1 MKPNFALS
9 LSFDGIQLLHRATG
23 GWRLVGDV
31 ALDAKDLKGEL
42 SKLKQKAEKLGA
54 GPIRSKLIIPDD
66 QIKYLVLDS
75 GSGDAD
81 ARRQQARSALDG
93 ATPYVLSDLEYDIS
107 IDGKTTH
114 VAAVARETLEE
125 AEAFAVDHG
134 FGPISFVAAPNT
146 DENTYLGEPFFG
158 TTRWVTN
165 MLSKGDKVEQDGI
178 AVVNIG
184 PIEEDAGAKDKAPK
198 APEPTPPTPALKSA
212 IDATPKADT
221 SFASVRGARTID
233 ELDKSPPKPR
243 KVDDGMAASSIPIPK
258 MTPAVEPS
266 QTPPKPRFTITPGD
280 DAPAATPPLVNGA
293 ANAKTG
299 DVPPKVAAAI
309 ADKKAALAA
318 PLVDAPTSKPAKPA
332 NAKAT
337 QIGAITPVKKPAQ
350 KKVDPEVERRNL
362 TIFGERPSD
371 NKAVG
376 GKPKGL
382 GLMLTTGLVVA
393 LAGVGAYAAFF
404 MDDGVSDADATI
416 AAVEPL
422 ADPEPQPAPVE
433 TQDPAPEVAAIE
445 APQPI
450 ELPTEDTTE
459 TLELE
464 PVVLPDPEVEV
475 VVDPVVD
482 PDTAR
487 TVEDVDTAAIQS
499 AIEDAIESETLE
511 LAALPETEATEAE
524 PEVAAV
530 AEPSETSTETTDE
543 TQTDTTTETPTET
556 VVEAEPDA
564 PVVSEEAAAEDT
576 LTETDTA
583 VLDALRNATPDG
595 PLTPENAQAAYSL
608 SGIWQLPPDGG
619 IEQTRV
625 DIGDIYVASIDTNT
639 ITPDIFSL
647 PPVDTLGTDAALEPI
662 ALPPPAGLSFKL
674 DERGLV
680 IASPEGTLSP
690 EGIVIYSGPPAIVP
704 PPTPERS
711 ASVAPAPQ
719 AEPSFAPQSPDVRP
733 RLRPVDL
740 IEQNERGQLG
750 GFSRT
755 ELAGLRPRVRPLIDT
770 SAAVASVLEDVQAE
784 EETAQAAEI
793 ESATELAVVLSPAP
807 SARPGNIAT
816 IVKRAQDAKPAAA
829 AAASTATVTQVAAVA
844 PRTVTPNIP
853 SSTSVAREATVKN
866 VLNLRQVNLMGVAG
880 KPSARRALVRMPNG
894 RIATVKV
901 GDRIDGGRV
910 VAIGEAELRYKKG
923 SRNLVLKMPRG

>member
-23 GWRLVGDV
+23 GWRLVGEV
-31 ALDAKDLKGEL
+31 ALDAKDLKGAL

-66 QIKYLVLDS
+66 QIKYLKLDS

-107 IDGKTTH
+107 VDGKTTH

-125 AEAFAVDHG
+125 AESFAVDHG
-134 FGPISFVAAPNT
+134 FGPISFVAAPDT
-146 DENTYLGEPFFG
+146 DANAYMGEPFFG

-184 PIEEDAGAKDKAPK
+184 PVEDDPDTKDKAPK
-198 APEPTPPTPALKSA
+198 TPEPAPPTPALKSA
-212 IDATPKADT
+212 VDATPKADT

-266 QTPPKPRFTITPGD
+266 QTPPKPRFTISPGD
-280 DAPAATPPLVNGA
+280 DGPAATPPLANGA
-293 ANAKTG
+293 ADVKTST
-299 DVPPKVAAAI
+299 VPPKVAAAI
-309 ADKKAALAA
+309 ADKKAAVTA
-318 PLVDAPTSKPAKPA
+318 PLVDAPAPKPTKPA
-332 NAKAT
+332 NAKAS
-337 QIGAITPVKKPAQ
+337 QIGAITPVKKPSQ

-362 TIFGERPSD
+362 TIFGARPSD
-371 NKAVG
+371 EKAVG

-382 GLMLTTGLVVA
+382 GLMLTAGLVVA
-393 LAGVGAYAAFF
+393 LAGVGAYAALFA
-404 MDDGVSDADATI
+404 DDGVSGLWSDDEATI

-422 ADPEPQPAPVE
+422 TDPDPQPTPVE
-433 TQDPAPEVAAIE
+433 TQDPDPVVAAIE

-450 ELPTEDTTE
+450 ELSTEDTTE
-459 TLELE
+459 ALDLE
-464 PVVLPDPEVEV
+464 PVVVPDPDGETVA
-475 VVDPVVD
+475 DPVAD
-482 PDTAR
+482 PESEPALET
-487 TVEDVDTAAIQS
+487 VDTAAIES
-499 AIEDAIESETLE
+499 AIEDAIGVEPLE
-511 LAALPETEATEAE
+511 ALSLPETGPTEAE
-524 PEVAAV
+524 PEIAALTDQ
-530 AEPSETSTETTDE
+530 PETGAQTTVE
-543 TQTDTTTETPTET
+543 APTEP
-556 VVEAEPDA
+556 VVEAEPEA
-564 PVVSEEAAAEDT
+564 PVVTEDAT
-576 LTETDTA
+576 PDDTVTETEVT

-625 DIGDIYVASIDTNT
+625 DIDDIYVASIDTNT

-711 ASVAPAPQ
+711 AAAAPAPQ
-719 AEPSFAPQSPDVRP
+719 ADPSFAPQSPDVRP
-733 RLRPVDL
+733 RSRPVDL

-770 SAAVASVLEDVQAE
+770 SAAVQSVLEDVQAE
-784 EETAQAAEI
+784 EETVQAAEI
-793 ESATELAVVLSPAP
+793 DSATELAVVLSPAP

-816 IVKRAQDAKPAAA
+816 IVERAQVAKPEAA